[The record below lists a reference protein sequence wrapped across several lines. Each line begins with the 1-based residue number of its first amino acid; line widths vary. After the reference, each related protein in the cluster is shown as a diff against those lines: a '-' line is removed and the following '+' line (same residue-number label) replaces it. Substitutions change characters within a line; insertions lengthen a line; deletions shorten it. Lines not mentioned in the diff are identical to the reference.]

1 MVGTTTTVGGRFRSG
16 HSVGRWQRRR
26 VEFRRWRVLG
36 FQGNKRAGGPFLSTL
51 ARLGG
56 PVHCPLTTAH
66 WLQTSNG
73 ACGSCGGPTSTTGV
87 RARTGQF
94 KDGGRGWGKRRRDWA
109 RAIIHGSLSCKF
121 SRVEVGSPSRA
132 IHCNLQPARP
142 SARLRNL
149 STPSTLAQLL
159 PTMACLREVDS
170 QSVSPRLLVSGRLE
184 SGAPLLP
191 RLKARDSQMEP
202 RSRTGAPFRPATL
215 PGDVIGGQ
223 SKPLS
228 TVTPSSAQCSLL
240 TASASLAQG
249 AISALAVGHLSIR
262 DGLTLQQS
270 TSQHSQMLPLAPGEL
285 IGIMASPWSPASA
298 QTRSSVRICLAVR
311 SLRYIGRGTRGIM
324 AMDGVHG
331 RSRPACHNGSSLA

>member
-1 MVGTTTTVGGRFRSG
+1 MRKLRRAHLHDGCAGPHWAVQGWWQGLGEAETGLGTGHHPRVTFLQVLESRGRF
-16 HSVGRWQRRR
+16 
-26 VEFRRWRVLG
+26 
-36 FQGNKRAGGPFLSTL
+36 
-51 ARLGG
+51 
-56 PVHCPLTTAH
+56 
-66 WLQTSNG
+66 
-73 ACGSCGGPTSTTGV
+73 
-87 RARTGQF
+87 
-94 KDGGRGWGKRRRDWA
+94 
-109 RAIIHGSLSCKF
+109 
-121 SRVEVGSPSRA
+121 RA

-228 TVTPSSAQCSLL
+228 TVTPPSSAQCSLL

-311 SLRYIGRGTRGIM
+311 SLRYIGRGT
-324 AMDGVHG
+324 
-331 RSRPACHNGSSLA
+331 